1 MIRAE
6 CDEGLPGKGE
16 GKVSRAKGKVRGGW
30 LTIRGKSGGGIL
42 VEETEITI
50 IDSIKHC
57 LPTIHGSLVKGN
69 GIPGRIVGIEIT
81 KDKGVILEVKKAD
94 EIRNI
99 TRRAGG
105 VRGKV
110 EVDDIK
116 GRPIV
121 FHSDTINL
129 HGAIIKVL
137 EIKVGK
143 LDICGDQEGYASS
156 TTTLT
161 VFPDE
166 GIARKGFWL

>member
-1 MIRAE
+1 M
-6 CDEGLPGKGE
+6 
-16 GKVSRAKGKVRGGW
+16 
-30 LTIRGKSGGGIL
+30 
-42 VEETEITI
+42 
-50 IDSIKHC
+50 
-57 LPTIHGSLVKGN
+57 
-69 GIPGRIVGIEIT
+69 GIEIT